1 MERKRNVFTIN
12 GKKTHDCQEEE
23 EEGGEEDMK
32 EREREWR
39 IILNREG
46 LSEKEMENEG

>member
-23 EEGGEEDMK
+23 EGGEVQ
-32 EREREWR
+32 
-39 IILNREG
+39 EG
-46 LSEKEMENEG
+46 SGD